1 MALSQQAI
9 IDTSLRILSRFGM
22 GDLSMRRL
30 ARELDVQPSALYWHV
45 KNKQD
50 LFVLL
55 ARQMLATAV
64 AEAEGTAA
72 AEAEGTAAADLAWAL
87 RTVLLRY
94 RDGAEIYALGLALEG
109 EALIPAAIRHSGG
122 ETLMD
127 YIVGALIIEQ
137 HRSDFDRQDPDA
149 GARFERGVA
158 QLL

>member
-55 ARQMLATAV
+55 ARQML
-64 AEAEGTAA
+64 TAA
-72 AEAEGTAAADLAWAL
+72 VAEAEGTAAADLAWAL

-109 EALIPAAIRHSGG
+109 EALIPEAIRHSGG

-127 YIVGALIIEQ
+127 YIVGALI
-137 HRSDFDRQDPDA
+137 
-149 GARFERGVA
+149 G
-158 QLL
+158 

>member
-55 ARQMLATAV
+55 ARQML
-64 AEAEGTAA
+64 TAA
-72 AEAEGTAAADLAWAL
+72 VAEAEGTAAADLAWAL

-109 EALIPAAIRHSGG
+109 EALIPEAIRHSGG

-137 HRSDFDRQDPDA
+137 HRSDFDRRDPAA
-149 GARFERGVA
+149 GARFKRGVA

>member
-55 ARQMLATAV
+55 ARQMLAAAV
-64 AEAEGTAA
+64 AEADGT
-72 AEAEGTAAADLAWAL
+72 EAADLAWAL

-109 EALIPAAIRHSGG
+109 DELIPEPIRERGG

-137 HRSDFDRQDPDA
+137 HRTDFDRQDPAA
-149 GARFERGVA
+149 GARFKRGVS